1 MRIRT
6 AFAVAVVLG
15 GVLCSLLPVAAT
27 GGDDYV
33 QVYNGAP
40 TLCIWG
46 NLHVVD
52 AATVSGYA
60 QTESDSGASC
70 NTHYNVGA
78 GILRSR
84 ADSYSSLYPSAQ
96 LCLTGPAWLTN
107 SSTTWQVKNS
117 FNFAVYTFGC
127 GVFTPT
133 HFYVLG
139 LHQWNVY
146 GVGWS
151 PSQPSGTLVAVF

>member
-1 MRIRT
+1 M
-6 AFAVAVVLG
+6 
-15 GVLCSLLPVAAT
+15 LPVAAT

-60 QTESDSGASC
+60 QTESDSG
-70 NTHYNVGA
+70 
-78 GILRSR
+78 
-84 ADSYSSLYPSAQ
+84 
-96 LCLTGPAWLTN
+96 
-107 SSTTWQVKNS
+107 
-117 FNFAVYTFGC
+117 
-127 GVFTPT
+127 VFTPT